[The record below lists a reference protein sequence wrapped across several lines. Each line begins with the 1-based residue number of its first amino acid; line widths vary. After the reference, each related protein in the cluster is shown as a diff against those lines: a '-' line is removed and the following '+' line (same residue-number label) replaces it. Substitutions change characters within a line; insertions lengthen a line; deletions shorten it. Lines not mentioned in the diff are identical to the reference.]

1 MLAQM
6 NLISE
11 TGIFI
16 KETHQTVSK
25 KPRIFLKT
33 YHFAGRHE
41 DLV

>member
-1 MLAQM
+1 MLAQV
-6 NLISE
+6 NLTSDTDIS
-11 TGIFI
+11 F

-25 KPRIFLKT
+25 KPGIFLKT